1 MKKFGPGAIFALST
15 LCLIPWFSSVQAH
28 TDTVTLKLENLG
40 PGNNSGGVYTYPYNF
55 SVDGATPDKSLMCY
69 IYYDEI
75 YVGESWTATVVPVL
89 DASTNPA
96 TEKEFKELAFLY
108 DVASD
113 TKESTPAGE
122 AIVSAAQWAA
132 WELFDPSGFPNHT
145 GAPNQGLVDVE
156 LIAAAFS
163 AKYAP
168 TSFYNNI
175 DIYEDPTGQPKG
187 DGTPQSFIG
196 DPPPV
201 PEPSS
206 LILLGSGLLLFAGEI
221 YRRRGTAKSIRFQSI

>member
-28 TDTVTLKLENLG
+28 ADTVTLKLENLG

-201 PEPSS
+201 PSS